1 MQDICVFTSCADG
14 PDWQAEFQ
22 QIATSHGLTF
32 IRMLCEGDSGRWAA
46 EAEGTLSSEAL
57 TDLRASG
64 AFDVNCL
71 AADTR
76 RKSLLIADMDSTII
90 RQESL
95 DHLALIAGK
104 GDEII
109 QITARAMAGELD
121 FEAALDERLAMLAG
135 QPAALLDQVIAE
147 TTITN
152 GAAEL
157 VGTMR
162 AHGAFCYLV
171 SGGFTF
177 LTAPIAAQLGFHDH
191 YANDMLLADNRL
203 VGAAGKPILD
213 RDAKVSKLNSLSAA
227 HGLTPEQAATI
238 GDGANDLG
246 MLQAAGLG
254 VAFEGKPL
262 LRAHIPVQLNHT
274 DLTGLLCLQGYHE
287 TEFTCY
293 QP

>member
-1 MQDICVFTSCADG
+1 MQDICVFTSCVDG
-14 PDWQAEFQ
+14 PDWQQEFQ
-22 QIATSHGLTF
+22 QMAAAQGLSF
-32 IRMLCEGDSGRWAA
+32 QRMLCAGQSGRWAA
-46 EAEGTLSSEAL
+46 EAAGTLSPETLS
-57 TDLRASG
+57 DLRESG
-64 AFDVNCL
+64 SFDVNCL
-71 AADTR
+71 NADTR
-76 RKSLLIADMDSTII
+76 RKALLIADMDSTVI

-104 GDEII
+104 GEEITG
-109 QITARAMAGELD
+109 ITARAMAGELD

-135 QPAALLDQVIAE
+135 EPAHLLDQVIAE
-147 TTITN
+147 TTITA

-162 AHGAFCYLV
+162 AHGAYCYLV

-177 LTAPIAAQLGFHDH
+177 LTKPVAVQLGFHDH
-191 YANDMLLADNRL
+191 FANEMVLDGDKLA
-203 VGAAGKPILD
+203 GAAGKPILD
-213 RDAKVSKLNSLSAA
+213 RDAKVSKLHSLIAG
-227 HGLTPEQAATI
+227 HGLTIEQAATI

-274 DLTGLLCLQGYHE
+274 DLTGLLFLQGYHAH
-287 TEFTCY
+287 EFRAY